1 MDCWKW
7 STVFRKNLEW
17 KQWPEENV
25 EKLVWNNEEIS
36 WSSGGRSGRE
46 HTNCEGLWCKRSR
59 LLQPCPT
66 LCDPMDPMDSPGMNT
81 GVGSHFLLQ
90 GIFLTQGSNLGL
102 PHCRQSLDYLLS
114 HQGLQYW
121 SAEWWGDE
129 DARIAGGEG
138 WKDAGQFIH
147 SPQPL
152 CYTSSLPPFLPS
164 LSSFIWLWESF
175 LSSVEVLAFVAGS
188 FLSGKFL

>member
-1 MDCWKW
+1 MRRFHGVQVGDLWGNTQIEQDCGASVPGCFSPVLLFVTPWTRHEYW
-7 STVFRKNLEW
+7 SG
-17 KQWPEENV
+17 WP
-25 EKLVWNNEEIS
+25 
-36 WSSGGRSGRE
+36 
-46 HTNCEGLWCKRSR
+46 
-59 LLQPCPT
+59 
-66 LCDPMDPMDSPGMNT
+66 
-81 GVGSHFLLQ
+81 FLSL
-90 GIFLTQGSNLGL
+90 GILLTQGSNLGL
-102 PHCRQSLDYLLS
+102 LHCRQSLDYLLS

-121 SAEWWGDE
+121 SAKWWGDE

-138 WKDAGQFIH
+138 RKDAGQFIH